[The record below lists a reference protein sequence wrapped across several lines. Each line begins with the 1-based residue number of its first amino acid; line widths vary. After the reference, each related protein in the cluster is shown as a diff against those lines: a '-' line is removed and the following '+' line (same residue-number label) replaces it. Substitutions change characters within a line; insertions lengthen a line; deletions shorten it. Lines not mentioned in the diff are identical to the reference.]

1 MSEADKTSDKNVR
14 NIGKDIERCEQCIGI
29 FEQLKEVAKFFN
41 TSSASISSSISR
53 KEKRNHLIE
62 RVEVGKNDR
71 RKRRINN

>member
-1 MSEADKTSDKNVR
+1 MYIIYDM
-14 NIGKDIERCEQCIGI
+14 KDSEQCIGI

-53 KEKRNHLIE
+53 KEKRNHRYLIE

-71 RKRRINN
+71 WKRRINN

>member
-14 NIGKDIERCEQCIGI
+14 NIEKDIERCEQCIGI

>member
-14 NIGKDIERCEQCIGI
+14 NIEKDIERCEQCIGI

-41 TSSASISSSISR
+41 TSSASISLSISR